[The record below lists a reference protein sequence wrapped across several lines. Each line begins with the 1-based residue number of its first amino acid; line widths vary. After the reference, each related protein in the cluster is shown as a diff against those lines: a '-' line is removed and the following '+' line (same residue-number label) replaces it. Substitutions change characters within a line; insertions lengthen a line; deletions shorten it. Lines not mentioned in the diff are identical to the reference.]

1 LKQVKKELKE
11 LGVIEDQLK
20 AELCDLIGANE
31 YATVNGTIVATW
43 KGKTWQS
50 LDIKT
55 LKAMEPAIADK
66 YSKQV
71 TNRTLLLKGEKA

>member
-1 LKQVKKELKE
+1 M
-11 LGVIEDQLK
+11 
-20 AELCDLIGANE
+20 
-31 YATVNGTIVATW
+31 VATW

-50 LDIKT
+50 LDIKS
-55 LKAMEPAIADK
+55 LKALEPAIADK